1 MNIDS
6 FAPPKASGST
16 MVTIVAAI
24 VLALVVMGG
33 LFFRSTLTPTPT
45 PTPSARTSAPAGA
58 GQPFTTP
65 DGLSGGRWQILESR
79 WVDGGVSILVRIS
92 IDDGPVSYSF
102 RAFPNA
108 GSDVLESGD
117 GPAVRE
123 HPTAP
128 LVVADQ
134 GRSVEQRAAGQA
146 EHREEVDEEVPGGT
160 GDIGTDRAQGVQ
172 RARVGDP

>member
-79 WVDGGVSILVRIS
+79 WVDGGVRILVRIS

-117 GPAVRE
+117 GPDRPVLDRGTITGGRSAEGWVFFATERGDV
-123 HPTAP
+123 TVILSTGAGRQMSA
-128 LVVADQ
+128 LVVK
-134 GRSVEQRAAGQA
+134 G
-146 EHREEVDEEVPGGT
+146 
-160 GDIGTDRAQGVQ
+160 
-172 RARVGDP
+172 